1 MKVVTGLV
9 CVLLLCTAGCQTR
22 GVFSSAQIKGMQEE
36 GFTQQNDG
44 WSLGLSDRILFGINE
59 SSLTGQSKAS
69 ISRIAAKL
77 SSLVIRHL
85 RIDGYTDNYGEVS
98 YTQQLSL
105 KRANVVADQWSA
117 GGPVPRENI
126 QTRGLGMK
134 YPVASNSTSQ
144 GRAQNRRVAIIIAAP

>member
-1 MKVVTGLV
+1 MKLMTGLV
-9 CVLLLCTAGCQTR
+9 CILLLCTTGCQNR
-22 GVFSSAQIKGMQEE
+22 NVFNTAQIKAMQEV
-36 GFTQQNDG
+36 GFTQQNDE

-59 SSLTGQSKAS
+59 SSLTGQSKAT
-69 ISRIAAKL
+69 INRMAKKL
-77 SSLVIRHL
+77 SSLGILHL

-98 YTQQLSL
+98 YNQQLSL

-117 GGPVPRENI
+117 GGPVPRNNI

-134 YPVASNSTSQ
+134 YPVASNRSGQ